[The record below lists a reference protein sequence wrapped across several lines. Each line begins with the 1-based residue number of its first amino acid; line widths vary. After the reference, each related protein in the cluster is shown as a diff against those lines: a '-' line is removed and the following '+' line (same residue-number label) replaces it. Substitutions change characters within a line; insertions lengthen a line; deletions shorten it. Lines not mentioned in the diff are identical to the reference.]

1 MSEQVFQTR
10 YETYR
15 TAVESYLETLFAG
28 RPDWRDLYESM
39 RYSLLAGGK
48 RIRPVLALEFARL
61 AGLADWKTAL
71 PMACALELVHTYSL
85 IHDDLPCM
93 DNDDLRRGKPTN
105 HKVYGEC
112 TAVLAGD
119 ALQAEAF
126 GTILRCGLP
135 AERRAECAE
144 YLAGAAGVDGIC
156 GGQFMDMRADPPQD
170 EAWLTDLQGRKTG
183 SLLSAACAMGA
194 AAAGAGEDKTDLA
207 LQYGAALGAA
217 FQIRDDMLDVLSTE
231 AELGKPIGSDEAE
244 GKVTFMSLYGEEKC
258 AAMVSRLTERAV
270 ELAGELG
277 SDFLAQL
284 AARLSYRRS

>member
-1 MSEQVFQTR
+1 
-10 YETYR
+10 
-15 TAVESYLETLFAG
+15 
-28 RPDWRDLYESM
+28 
-39 RYSLLAGGK
+39 
-48 RIRPVLALEFARL
+48 
-61 AGLADWKTAL
+61 
-71 PMACALELVHTYSL
+71 
-85 IHDDLPCM
+85 M

-231 AELGKPIGSDEAE
+231 AELGKPIGSDKDE
-244 GKVTFMSLYGEEKC
+244 GKVTYVDLLGLDDCGKLVHKLTEQ
-258 AAMVSRLTERAV
+258 AVSAVSDLDRDGFLTALAESLTERTK
-270 ELAGELG
+270 
-277 SDFLAQL
+277 
-284 AARLSYRRS
+284 